1 MKKINKLLLEL
12 YEDRKQLL
20 FLSFLVYISYLIQGS
35 MPSDPNVNY
44 ASGWIIGGSMVV
56 SAGIGLYSSMQASGN
71 MDDAH
76 ELAGDNMDLQ
86 AKIAEDQLKF
96 QKAEAAKL
104 EKQKDIYRSMQF
116 TNPYANVKNQYAD
129 LKNPYENLSM
139 ENVMEDL
146 AVNTKQ
152 AEFQT
157 QQGAQQRAN
166 IMQSMQGAAG
176 GSGIASLAQA
186 MASQGALQTQQISAQ
201 IGQQE
206 AANQRLKAQG
216 AQDVMRRQQV
226 KMAGQGA
233 VDMTKAQG
241 AAAADMARRGGE
253 ASMQEMEMSR
263 QATLLG
269 IQMGQTSGANAALQQ
284 AYANQMSAGANQ
296 ANLYGQ
302 QAAAQYGMAGDAIGS
317 IGDMAGAYGSAQG
330 GTNSDRKLKKNISKI
345 GESPSGLNIYSFEYR
360 NPIHGEGLFQGV
372 MSDEVPQ
379 EVVGTRDGYDTVD
392 YSMIDVEFKQI

>member
-1 MKKINKLLLEL
+1 MAVATGTAIL
-12 YEDRKQLL
+12 
-20 FLSFLVYISYLIQGS
+20 
-35 MPSDPNVNY
+35 
-44 ASGWIIGGSMVV
+44 IGGVI
-56 SAGIGLYSSMQASGN
+56 AGGAAIYGANQASSN
-71 MDDAH
+71 MDDANV
-76 ELAGDNMDLQ
+76 LAEANMTLQ
-86 AKIAEDQLKF
+86 QQIANDQLKF

-146 AVNTKQ
+146 TVNTKQ

-186 MASQGALQTQQISAQ
+186 MAGQGALQTQQISAQ

-233 VDMTKAQG
+233 VDMTRAQG
-241 AAAADMARRGGE
+241 EAAADMARRGGE

-284 AYANQMSAGANQ
+284 AYANQMAAGANQ

-302 QAAAQYGMAGDAIGS
+302 QAAAQYGMAGDAIGAFGS
-317 IGDMAGAYGSAQG
+317 FAGAYGGA
-330 GTNSDRKLKKNISKI
+330 GTGTGTST
-345 GESPSGLNIYSFEYR
+345 
-360 NPIHGEGLFQGV
+360 
-372 MSDEVPQ
+372 
-379 EVVGTRDGYDTVD
+379 VG
-392 YSMIDVEFKQI
+392 